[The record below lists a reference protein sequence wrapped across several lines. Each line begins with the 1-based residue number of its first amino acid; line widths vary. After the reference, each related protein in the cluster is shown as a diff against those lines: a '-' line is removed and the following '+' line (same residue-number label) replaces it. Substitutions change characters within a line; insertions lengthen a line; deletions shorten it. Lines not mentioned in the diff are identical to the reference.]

1 MKYIFIHVNIYLFC
15 AILGPL
21 ASLIANM
28 WSCRVCM
35 MTGGLVA
42 SISHVVTAFMPEI
55 SYVIISLGIFG
66 GNMCLYLLFVSRICN
81 FDNLFSKMMKK
92 KYS

>member
-1 MKYIFIHVNIYLFC
+1 MIHKIDFH

-21 ASLIANM
+21 ASLIANI

-35 MTGGLVA
+35 ITGGLVA
-42 SISHVVTAFMPEI
+42 SISHVVTAFMPEM

-66 GNMCLYLLFVSRICN
+66 GNMCLYLLFVSRMCN
-81 FDNLFSKMMKK
+81 LKIFFPK
-92 KYS
+92 